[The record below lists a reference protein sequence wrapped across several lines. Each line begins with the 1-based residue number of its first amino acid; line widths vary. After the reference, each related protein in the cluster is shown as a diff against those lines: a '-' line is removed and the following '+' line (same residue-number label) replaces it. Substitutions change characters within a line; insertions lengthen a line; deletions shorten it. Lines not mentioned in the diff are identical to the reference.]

1 MTNELATAIALATA
15 WLKEDLG
22 AWQYLAQGAARET
35 QPKCSVSSAKWWC
48 DWPRPTQPQSLGDT
62 PEAVVQHLALDAEQ
76 GEVTTDVMGG
86 CAPIM

>member
-1 MTNELATAIALATA
+1 LNATPCSIGEYIEGNERDRRPVDAEAATARRL
-15 WLKEDLG
+15 
-22 AWQYLAQGAARET
+22 
-35 QPKCSVSSAKWWC
+35 SVSSAKWWC